1 MYTILLLLDA
11 AAQVCTEPRAPLR
24 LFAADGHAVSVAATA
39 TSQPGGLESG
49 GGSKGSQVGGFFPMF
64 FYGKHMETLG
74 PVHWRNIVS
83 RGFFFFRG
91 AKSEESEWWWD
102 SGESPRKVMV

>member
-1 MYTILLLLDA
+1 MIFPLNPIA
-11 AAQVCTEPRAPLR
+11 AAQVCTEPMALLR
-24 LFAADGHAVSVAATA
+24 LFAADGHAVVAATVSWRSSM

-49 GGSKGSQVGGFFPMF
+49 GVPRGPSSVFFSHVLRE
-64 FYGKHMETLG
+64 KLG
-74 PVHWRNIVS
+74 PVHWRKIVS
-83 RGFFFFRG
+83 RDFFFRG